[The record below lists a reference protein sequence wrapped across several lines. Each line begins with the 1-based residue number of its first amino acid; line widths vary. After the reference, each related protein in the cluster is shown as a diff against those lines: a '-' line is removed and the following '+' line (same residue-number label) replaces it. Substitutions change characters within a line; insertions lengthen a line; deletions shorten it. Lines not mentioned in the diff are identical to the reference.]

1 MQNIVHTINIILR
14 TTSTLLLYSWCAI
27 ITCIAKIIFSD
38 AVMLWDTYNMN
49 NQSVIHNICHHH
61 MPPDLPSSDLLCL
74 VTEISKSNDLLFLG

>member
-1 MQNIVHTINIILR
+1 MQNIVHTINIR